1 MGDYNGISN
10 AEWKV
15 MKVLW
20 TYGEATFPQILI
32 ELEDTGWSKTTI
44 QTYLARLVKKGV
56 IETEKAGRGYI
67 YKPVLDENECQVSES
82 KKFLDNV
89 FDGSLSKMVISML
102 NRGNISKQE
111 IAELKSLVD
120 QQEDNDD

>member
-20 TYGEATFPQILI
+20 TYGEATLPQILI

-67 YKPVLDENECQVSES
+67 
-82 KKFLDNV
+82 
-89 FDGSLSKMVISML
+89 
-102 NRGNISKQE
+102 
-111 IAELKSLVD
+111 
-120 QQEDNDD
+120 